1 MNDERHI
8 PRIRALRNSKH
19 DSRNKKK
26 SIDDL
31 EYNLRHS
38 QREGSYKEA
47 ANGREE
53 VRKCKA
59 QPRRFDNGLM
69 EVSEKRGNKERNEV
83 RNEHIRT

>member
-1 MNDERHI
+1 MKRHI

-38 QREGSYKEA
+38 QSGRKLQRSSKQERRGKKMQGSAKKIRQLTD
-47 ANGREE
+47 GSFREE
-53 VRKCKA
+53 RK
-59 QPRRFDNGLM
+59 
-69 EVSEKRGNKERNEV
+69 
-83 RNEHIRT
+83 